1 MKYLPETIYKGKT
14 EMYSIENNILYDNSK
29 MIFNARQNNPLEE
42 VTITMNQQSLSE
54 LVKDAENFTVEK
66 IVHLED
72 EVESLK
78 DEVYCLESLRD
89 ELEESLYNYK
99 EDVRTELL
107 SFEELIQQIA
117 NATDDSKEDLIDE
130 LKYNI
135 THAIKKLTKE

>member
-1 MKYLPETIYKGKT
+1 
-14 EMYSIENNILYDNSK
+14 

-42 VTITMNQQSLSE
+42 VTITMNRQSLSE
-54 LVKDAENFTVEK
+54 LVKNADNHNVEK
-66 IVHLED
+66 LIELED
-72 EVESLK
+72 EVETLK
-78 DEVYCLESLRD
+78 DEVFSLESLRD

-107 SFEELIQQIA
+107 SFEELIQQVA

-135 THAIKKLTKE
+135 THAIKNLTKE

>member
-1 MKYLPETIYKGKT
+1 
-14 EMYSIENNILYDNSK
+14 MYSIENNILYDNSK

-42 VTITMNQQSLSE
+42 VTITMNRQSLSE
-54 LVKDAENFTVEK
+54 LVKNADNHNVEK
-66 IVHLED
+66 LIELED
-72 EVESLK
+72 EVETLK
-78 DEVYCLESLRD
+78 DEVFSLESLRD

-107 SFEELIQQIA
+107 SFEELIQQVA

-135 THAIKKLTKE
+135 THAIKNLTKE

>member
-1 MKYLPETIYKGKT
+1 
-14 EMYSIENNILYDNSK
+14 MYSIENNILYDNSK

-78 DEVYCLESLRD
+78 DEVYSLESLRD

-117 NATDDSKEDLIDE
+117 NATDDSKEELIDE